1 MMAIA
6 TAVFCGM
13 ILTINAVLLRHYV
26 KVMKITSMQLN
37 TDGGII
43 QMFVLVIL
51 FTLYVRDNGMYDTFD
66 LLEGILAS
74 FLSMCASIT
83 LAQAFSVGLGGPVQG
98 INNLMSVVQTVMAAL
113 ILGQVPTLVQYLG
126 LLCGVFG
133 AFIMCGVDKII
144 KCR

>member
-113 ILGQVPTLVQYLG
+113 ILGQVPTLV
-126 LLCGVFG
+126 
-133 AFIMCGVDKII
+133 
-144 KCR
+144 